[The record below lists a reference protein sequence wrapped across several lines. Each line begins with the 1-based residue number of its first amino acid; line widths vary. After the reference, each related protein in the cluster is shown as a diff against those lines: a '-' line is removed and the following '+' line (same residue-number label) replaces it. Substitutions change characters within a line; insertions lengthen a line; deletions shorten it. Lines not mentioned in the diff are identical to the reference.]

1 MRKTKENIQGITL
14 IALVVTI
21 VVLLI
26 LAAVSISLLTG
37 EKGIITQAQ
46 DAKENTDIG
55 NEKEI
60 VNLAATGAK
69 TRDVSGEIKEDN
81 LRNELDQLI
90 GEGKYDLTGTGPYTV
105 TYKESG
111 RSYIVEANGNI
122 IDNEEYEKKALKF
135 LVNSG
140 EDGTVVLPIYEG
152 DEGTLYQVDW
162 GDGTKGKDNK
172 YYADTKTK
180 KLASLDNTKIAARP
194 GRGIT
199 HIFEEKNKEFI
210 VTITGK
216 CDGISSSLSNVTKD
230 KIIEIVQWGET
241 GLESIYLGE
250 CTKLRKIASPSENSF
265 NKIESDGATGFEN
278 AFSGC
283 TSLTEIPEDLFSNCP
298 QVTSFRETF
307 KSCTNLTEIPTNL
320 FSNCLNVKSFF
331 WTFANCTALTGE
343 APKLWERVPNGA
355 ENEYVGTPSG
365 SCCFL
370 NATGLSNYN
379 DIPESWK
386 IIPR

>member
-1 MRKTKENIQGITL
+1 MKKLKQNQGITL

-26 LAAVSISLLTG
+26 LAGVSISMLTG
-37 EKGIITQAQ
+37 ENGIITQAQ

-69 TRDVSGEIKEDN
+69 TKDTSGEIKEDN

-105 TYKESG
+105 TYKDSG

-140 EDGTVVLPIYEG
+140 EDGTVVLPIYNYNGESK
-152 DEGTLYQVDW
+152 TINW
-162 GDGTKGKDNK
+162 GDGTVVEMDEIASKEG
-172 YYADTKTK
+172 
-180 KLASLDNTKIAARP
+180 KLASKEIYLAASDP
-194 GRGIT
+194 NGISHT
-199 HIFEEKNKEFI
+199 YSEKNKEFI
-210 VTITGK
+210 ITVIGK
-216 CDGISSSLSNVTKD
+216 CQSIYVGYGNVTKD

-241 GLESIYLGE
+241 GLERINLSE

-265 NKIESDGATGFEN
+265 SNMYADGFRS
-278 AFSGC
+278 AFRGC

-307 KSCTNLTEIPTNL
+307 ESCTSLTEIPTNL
-320 FSNCLNVKSFF
+320 FSNCLNVESFF
-331 WTFANCTALTGE
+331 WTFGDCTALTGE
-343 APKLWERVPNGA
+343 VPKLWERVPNGA
-355 ENEYVGTPSG
+355 ENGYEGTPDG
-365 SCCFL
+365 NSCFAY
-370 NATGLSNYN
+370 ATGLSNYN
-379 DIPESWK
+379 DIPEYWK
-386 IIPR
+386 RGIF